1 MSGTNIDYKTT
12 NFEYPN
18 LTKISGQP
26 DYELLKLIKDELKA
40 NAGSVPSNL
49 GGVCQW
55 TFRACLTRR

>member
-26 DYELLKLIKDELKA
+26 NYELLKTIKDELKA
-40 NAGSVPSNL
+40 NAASVPSNL
-49 GGVCQW
+49 GGGVQMVI
-55 TFRACLTRR
+55 